1 MPRHGGSPMAMS
13 EAAGRA
19 RRWSEDPVV
28 RSRAVEVVSASVLL
42 GLVAYLFSR
51 ALEQEMSFRFL
62 TKAAGF
68 GIGDQFLTHVRG
80 TDPQWLVFIA
90 GIANTV
96 RVAIFAILLATTL
109 GVVIGVARLS
119 NNWLISR
126 IALVYVEAIRNTPL
140 LVFVVFWYTA
150 VVLRLPRI
158 SDSLHIFGVA
168 YLSNRA
174 LAFASL
180 SPRDGAGLFALLALL
195 SVAISLAAAYVLGG
209 RERERGGATH
219 AGAWG
224 LGIALVGITVAFVAT
239 GLPLRPSLPDAG
251 RFAYTGGLQLSPE
264 FAGLLLGV
272 GLYRAAFV
280 GEVVR
285 GGLQAVPKGQRE
297 AAAALGLSGWQSLT
311 QVILPQTLR
320 LIIPSMVGQSQVLVK
335 ATAVAVAI
343 AYPDMLSIG
352 RTIISNAGEAEAM
365 FIVIMASYLAI
376 NLFLSFVLG
385 RVRRRWP
392 ATI

>member
-1 MPRHGGSPMAMS
+1 MAMS
-13 EAAGRA
+13 SPLARA
-19 RRWSEDPVV
+19 RDWSEDPVV
-28 RSRAVEVVSASVLL
+28 RRRAVEVVSAAILF
-42 GLVAYLFSR
+42 GLVAYLVTR
-51 ALEQEMSFRFL
+51 ALDQDMSFRFL

-80 TDPQWLVFIA
+80 TDPQWLVFLA
-90 GIANTV
+90 GIANTI
-96 RVAIFAILLATTL
+96 RVAFFAIMLATSL
-109 GVVIGVARLS
+109 GIVIGVARLS
-119 NNWLISR
+119 NNWLVSR

-158 SDSLHIFGVA
+158 SDGLDLFGLA
-168 YLSNRA
+168 YFSNRA

-180 SPRDGAGLFALLALL
+180 TPRDGAGLFGLLALA
-195 SVAISLAAAYVLGG
+195 AIVGGSALGYVLAGHDRARGSSTHPVLWALAVAMGG
-209 RERERGGATH
+209 T
-219 AGAWG
+219 
-224 LGIALVGITVAFVAT
+224 VVAFFAT
-239 GLPLRPSLPDAG
+239 GLPLRPDLPEAG

-297 AAAALGLSGWQSLT
+297 ASAALGLSGWQSLT
-311 QVILPQTLR
+311 QIVLPQTLR

-335 ATAVAVAI
+335 ATAIAVAI

-365 FIVIMASYLAI
+365 FIVIMASYLII
-376 NLFLSFVLG
+376 NLLLAFALG
-385 RVRRRWP
+385 RLRRRWP
-392 ATI
+392 AAI

>member
-1 MPRHGGSPMAMS
+1 MTMMAVR
-13 EAAGRA
+13 GRA

-28 RSRAVEVVSASVLL
+28 RARTVEVVSAAVLAS
-42 GLVAYLFSR
+42 LVGYLVLR

-62 TKAAGF
+62 SKAAGF
-68 GIGDQFLTHVRG
+68 GVGDQFLTDVRG
-80 TDPQWLVFIA
+80 TDPQWMVFLA
-90 GIANTV
+90 GIANTI
-96 RVAIFAILLATTL
+96 RVAIFAIMIATGL
-109 GVVIGVARLS
+109 GIVIGVARLS
-119 NNWLISR
+119 NNWLVSR
-126 IALVYVEAIRNTPL
+126 IALVYVETIRNTPL

-158 SDSLHIFGVA
+158 SDGLDLFGIA
-168 YLSNRA
+168 RLSNRA
-174 LAFASL
+174 LAFAWL
-180 SPRDGAGLFALLALL
+180 TPQEGAGLFALLALA
-195 SVAISLAAAYVLGG
+195 SIAVATAAWYILAGH
-209 RERERGGATH
+209 ERERGGTTH
-219 AGAWG
+219 PLRWG
-224 LGIALVGITVAFVAT
+224 VLIAVGGVVAAFIAT
-239 GLPLRPSLPDAG
+239 GLPLRPDLPVAG

-264 FAGLLLGV
+264 FAGLLVGV

-311 QVILPQTLR
+311 SIVLPQTLR
-320 LIIPSMVGQSQVLVK
+320 LIVPSMVGQSQVLVK
-335 ATAVAVAI
+335 STAIAVAI

-365 FIVIMASYLAI
+365 FIVIMASYLVI
-376 NLFLSFVLG
+376 NLLLSFLLG

-392 ATI
+392 AAI

>member
-1 MPRHGGSPMAMS
+1 MAMTGM
-13 EAAGRA
+13 AGRA

-28 RSRAVEVVSASVLL
+28 RSRTVEVISAAVLL
-42 GLVAYLFSR
+42 GLVAYLVVR
-51 ALEQEMSFRFL
+51 ALHQDMSFRFL

-68 GIGDQFLTHVRG
+68 GVGDQFLTDVRG
-80 TDPQWLVFIA
+80 TDPQWMVFVA

-96 RVAIFAILLATTL
+96 RAAIFAIMLATGL
-109 GVVIGVARLS
+109 GIVIGVARLS
-119 NNWLISR
+119 HNWLVSR
-126 IALVYVEAIRNTPL
+126 IATVYVEAIRNTPL

-158 SDSLHIFGVA
+158 SESLSVFGLA
-168 YLSNRA
+168 HLSNRA
-174 LAFASL
+174 LAFAWVT
-180 SPRDGAGLFALLALL
+180 PREGAGLFALLALG
-195 SVAISLAAAYVLGG
+195 AFAAGIAAWYVLSGYQ
-209 RERERGGATH
+209 RDRGGATH
-219 AGAWG
+219 PALWGAA
-224 LGIALVGITVAFVAT
+224 IALGGSASAFVLT
-239 GLPLRPSLPDAG
+239 GMPLRAELPEAG

-272 GLYRAAFV
+272 GLYRAAFI

-285 GGLQAVPKGQRE
+285 GGLQAVPRGQRE

-311 QVILPQTLR
+311 TVILPQTLR

-335 ATAVAVAI
+335 ATAIAVAI

-365 FIVIMASYLAI
+365 FLVIMASYLTI
-376 NLFLSFVLG
+376 NLLLSFVLG
-385 RVRRRWP
+385 QMRRRWP
-392 ATI
+392 AAI

>member
-1 MPRHGGSPMAMS
+1 MPRRGGSPLTVSDAVD
-13 EAAGRA
+13 RA
-19 RRWSEDPVV
+19 RHWRDDPVV
-28 RSRAVEVVSASVLL
+28 RHRAVEVISAAAFLWL
-42 GLVAYLFSR
+42 AGYLVMR

-80 TDPQWLVFIA
+80 ADPQWLVFLA
-90 GIANTV
+90 GIANTI
-96 RVAIFAILLATTL
+96 RVALFAIILATSL
-109 GVVIGVARLS
+109 GIVLGVARLS
-119 NNWLISR
+119 HNWLISR

-158 SDSLHIFGVA
+158 SEGFDLFGLA

-174 LAFASL
+174 LAFAWL
-180 SPRDGAGLFALLALL
+180 TPRDGAGLFAIL
-195 SVAISLAAAYVLGG
+195 VLAAA
-209 RERERGGATH
+209 
-219 AGAWG
+219 
-224 LGIALVGITVAFVAT
+224 AT
-239 GLPLRPSLPDAG
+239 GLATGYLLAGRDQARGGTTHPVLWGTVIALGGGVAAFIATGSPLRPDLPEAG

-285 GGLQAVPKGQRE
+285 GGLQAVPRGQRE
-297 AAAALGLSGWQSLT
+297 AAAALGLSGWQALT
-311 QVILPQTLR
+311 QIVLPQALR

-365 FIVIMASYLAI
+365 FIVIMASYLTI
-376 NLFLSFVLG
+376 NLLLSFALG

>member
-1 MPRHGGSPMAMS
+1 VAVQTSTHPSLAS
-13 EAAGRA
+13 RA
-19 RRWSEDPVV
+19 RHLSEDPVV
-28 RSRAVEVVSASVLL
+28 RTRAVEVISTIAIV
-42 GLVAYLFSR
+42 GLVGYLGMR

-68 GIGDQFLTHVRG
+68 GIGDQFLTRVRG
-80 TDPQWLVFIA
+80 TDAQWLVFVA
-90 GIANTV
+90 GIANTI
-96 RVAIFAILLATTL
+96 RVAIFAIVLATLL
-109 GVVIGVARLS
+109 GIVIGVARLS

-126 IALVYVEAIRNTPL
+126 IATVYVETIRNMPL

-158 SDSLHIFGVA
+158 SDGYHVFGFA

-180 SPRDGAGLFALLALL
+180 TPQDGAALFALLAL
-195 SVAISLAAAYVLGG
+195 VAIAAGGVAWYLLAGH
-209 RERERGGATH
+209 ERDRGGAMH
-219 AGAWG
+219 ASWWG
-224 LGIALVGITVAFVAT
+224 LGIALGGIAVAFVAT
-239 GLPLRPSLPDAG
+239 GLPLRPNLPEAG

-285 GGLQAVPKGQRE
+285 GGLQAVPRGQRE
-297 AAAALGLSGWQSLT
+297 ASAALGLSGWQSLT
-311 QVILPQTLR
+311 QIVLPQTLR

-335 ATAVAVAI
+335 STAVAVAI

-365 FIVIMASYLAI
+365 FLVIMASYLTI
-376 NLFLSFVLG
+376 NLLLSFVLG

-392 ATI
+392 AAI

>member
-1 MPRHGGSPMAMS
+1 VAVQTSTHPRLAS
-13 EAAGRA
+13 RA
-19 RRWSEDPVV
+19 RHLSEDPVV
-28 RSRAVEVVSASVLL
+28 RTRAVEVISTIAIV
-42 GLVAYLFSR
+42 GLVGYLGMR

-68 GIGDQFLTHVRG
+68 GIGDQFLTRVRG
-80 TDPQWLVFIA
+80 TDPQWLVFVA
-90 GIANTV
+90 GIANTI
-96 RVAIFAILLATTL
+96 RVAIFAILLATLL
-109 GVVIGVARLS
+109 GIVIGVARLS

-126 IALVYVEAIRNTPL
+126 IATVYVETIRNMPL

-158 SDSLHIFGVA
+158 SEGYHIFGFA

-180 SPRDGAGLFALLALL
+180 SPQDGAALFALAAL
-195 SVAISLAAAYVLGG
+195 VAIAAGGVVWYLLAGH
-209 RERERGGATH
+209 ERERGGAMH
-219 AGAWG
+219 ASWWG
-224 LGIALVGITVAFVAT
+224 LGIALGGTAVAFVAT
-239 GLPLRPSLPDAG
+239 GLPLRPNLPEAG

-285 GGLQAVPKGQRE
+285 GGLQAVPRGQRE

-311 QVILPQTLR
+311 QIVLPQTLR

-335 ATAVAVAI
+335 STAVAVAI

-365 FIVIMASYLAI
+365 FLVIMASYLTI
-376 NLFLSFVLG
+376 NLLLSFVLG

-392 ATI
+392 AAI